1 VLPTLWLPPSRFMVT
16 PVLAW
21 WRAPSAVS
29 AVDPVEVAA
38 VLRAPVRTLVD
49 PSRRHRMRHSSGNIG
64 PVFDIDGLLVWGFTA
79 NLLDRLLDLAGF
91 AVPWD
96 DGSVR
101 ELGE

>member
-1 VLPTLWLPPSRFMVT
+1 
-16 PVLAW
+16 
-21 WRAPSAVS
+21 
-29 AVDPVEVAA
+29 
-38 VLRAPVRTLVD
+38 
-49 PSRRHRMRHSSGNIG
+49 
-64 PVFDIDGLLVWGFTA
+64 VWGFTA